1 MYRRASSE
9 SASTSTADDALRP
22 ATRGPARS
30 PEVASRRQGN
40 GVLDSVP
47 GSATFTDQARCLGDT
62 MAE

>member
-1 MYRRASSE
+1 
-9 SASTSTADDALRP
+9 
-22 ATRGPARS
+22 
-30 PEVASRRQGN
+30 VASRRQGN